1 MLIRCPMGVA
11 YAAYAGRY
19 ADAEYTL
26 GDAYVTRCNTELVS
40 TRASPHSPPLPPP
53 PPPGPSPNPEIA
65 GLAASREQSSDE
77 CTPRGPV

>member
-1 MLIRCPMGVA
+1 MGAA

-40 TRASPHSPPLPPP
+40 TRAPPP
-53 PPPGPSPNPEIA
+53 PPPSP
-65 GLAASREQSSDE
+65 
-77 CTPRGPV
+77 GPVPQP

>member
-1 MLIRCPMGVA
+1 MGAA

-40 TRASPHSPPLPPP
+40 TQAPRPPPPHSTHPLPPP
-53 PPPGPSPNPEIA
+53 SPGPVPQP
-65 GLAASREQSSDE
+65 
-77 CTPRGPV
+77 

>member
-1 MLIRCPMGVA
+1 MGVA

-40 TRASPHSPPLPPP
+40 TRAPTHSPP

-65 GLAASREQSSDE
+65 GLAASREQSSAE
-77 CTPRGPV
+77 CTPCEYPV